1 MKRILVLGAAIACM
15 AIAAWPAEAAT
26 PVPYP
31 ATKVV
36 QLFVAAQ
43 TVTPAGV
50 MASWF
55 APGSNIV
62 FRAYAV
68 DPTTKKVVDPKAVKY
83 FYVVIPDQP
92 NVKLKYDASAAGASK
107 GMPWTGTW
115 SVPATYPSGYVSFK
129 VLVQVKDSK
138 TGKTRRGQFVQ
149 IPVASASLNISPKAP
164 APFSPAAPAGPAGAG
179 AEGATLNASLYV
191 DTVNGTAPAG
201 TQARPIG
208 CMQTNVYKR
217 GERVVF
223 RVWGTD
229 LATNDLLSNENVSEA
244 HVAIAGQPNVVLG
257 WGAHGQEGFKVYFWA
272 KDWIIPK
279 DFPLGELVT
288 LVTVT
293 TDSGK
298 TGTYAYTLNIIP

>member
-1 MKRILVLGAAIACM
+1 M
-15 AIAAWPAEAAT
+15 T
-26 PVPYP
+26 
-31 ATKVV
+31 TD
-36 QLFVAAQ
+36 
-43 TVTPAGV
+43 GV

-55 APGSNIV
+55 APGANVV

-68 DPTTKKVVDPKAVKY
+68 DPKTKKVVDPKTVKY
-83 FYVVIPDQP
+83 FYVTIPNQP
-92 NVKLKYDASAAGASK
+92 NVKLKYDAAAAGASK
-107 GMPWTGTW
+107 GMPWSGTW
-115 SVPATYPSGYVSFK
+115 SVPVDYPAGYVPIK
-129 VLVQVKDSK
+129 VLVQVKGSD
-138 TGKTRRGQFVQ
+138 GKQVRGQFVQ
-149 IPVASASLNISPKAP
+149 IPVAAASLNISSKAP
-164 APFSPAAPAGPAGAG
+164 APYSPAAPAGPGGAG
-179 AEGATLNASLYV
+179 AEGATLNAALYV

-257 WGAHGQEGFKVYFWA
+257 WGAHGAAGQQVYFWA

-279 DFPLGELVT
+279 DFPLGAVAV